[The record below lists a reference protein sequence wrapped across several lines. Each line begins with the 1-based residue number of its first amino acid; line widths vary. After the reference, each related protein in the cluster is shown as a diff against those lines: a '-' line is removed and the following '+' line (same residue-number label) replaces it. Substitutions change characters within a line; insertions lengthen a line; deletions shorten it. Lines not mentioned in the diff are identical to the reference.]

1 MFLIPIEPGNNSAN
15 GRIAG
20 YDAIEIGGIALRLYK
35 CFAPAIRA
43 SCEVRTRPPTVEVVG
58 DRLCRNCGDVHSS
71 KQVIVLLGLI
81 KKRPATIKEAALMPS
96 VSECNRKLS
105 TGHGSEYSWQRP
117 RSEAQKKSK
126 DKLNCSSHL
135 TIHDR
140 PPHAGLAILLLVFAC
155 GVHNGDLL
163 FFCFFSAHNPVRE
176 LSMGCAQV

>member
-20 YDAIEIGGIALRLYK
+20 YDTIEIGGIALGLYK

-96 VSECNRKLS
+96 VSECNRKTFL
-105 TGHGSEYSWQRP
+105 GQGRKILEIRENFG
-117 RSEAQKKSK
+117 EA
-126 DKLNCSSHL
+126 
-135 TIHDR
+135 
-140 PPHAGLAILLLVFAC
+140 
-155 GVHNGDLL
+155 
-163 FFCFFSAHNPVRE
+163 
-176 LSMGCAQV
+176 

>member
-1 MFLIPIEPGNNSAN
+1 MHRSSSTNS
-15 GRIAG
+15 RWS
-20 YDAIEIGGIALRLYK
+20 YPLS
-35 CFAPAIRA
+35 APN
-43 SCEVRTRPPTVEVVG
+43 VTRPQLATVPPSAARHDTPPNRRPWSPVCSPPVRSDSPSSDARGSSISLPFHSEYDCGV
-58 DRLCRNCGDVHSS
+58 RWRNS
-71 KQVIVLLGLI
+71 L
-81 KKRPATIKEAALMPS
+81 
-96 VSECNRKLS
+96 NRKLR